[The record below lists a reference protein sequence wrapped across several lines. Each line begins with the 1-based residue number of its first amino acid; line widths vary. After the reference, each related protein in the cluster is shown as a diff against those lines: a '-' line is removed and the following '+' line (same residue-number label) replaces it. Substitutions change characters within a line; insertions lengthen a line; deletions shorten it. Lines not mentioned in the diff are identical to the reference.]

1 MKNFRPWSKDERE
14 NLTVLFV
21 SLVTDDEV
29 PSSFVESTITASAR
43 ASMQN
48 HTQAER
54 FVYMFGNQLIDGKTP
69 GIQVAA
75 LGIYRIQLHN
85 T

>member
-1 MKNFRPWSKDERE
+1 M
-14 NLTVLFV
+14 

-29 PSSFVESTITASAR
+29 PSSFVESTIIASAR
-43 ASMQN
+43 ASMLN

-54 FVYMFGNQLIDGKTP
+54 VVYMFGNQLIDGKTP

-75 LGIYRIQLHN
+75 LGIYIIIIKI
-85 T
+85 